1 MSTDSHCLHVPHLED
16 KQCLI
21 TAKKKILAKTND
33 STDARGLQ
41 FAWQHAGCRLLCL
54 FRWLSHLILIAIL
67 CMFLLRHGL
76 TWILNKQIKQYRPEH
91 SWSSGTIRVF
101 VLCLSAFVLVMLF
114 SSPPISLQFRLQCL
128 HSIALCMWTQK
139 SDYAA
144 TPPPLPSP
152 PPTPLFFFFFYSLT
166 SACPLTETLT
176 SQVARCA
183 SPQCFIQ
190 QV

>member
-1 MSTDSHCLHVPHLED
+1 MIVQTHVGCSLHD
-16 KQCLI
+16 NMQ
-21 TAKKKILAKTND
+21 A
-33 STDARGLQ
+33 
-41 FAWQHAGCRLLCL
+41 AGCRLLCL

-152 PPTPLFFFFFYSLT
+152 PPTPLFFFFFTHWQVLVPWQRPWRHRWLDVPPL
-166 SACPLTETLT
+166 SALFSKFSFGTEWSRL
-176 SQVARCA
+176 QVAWGIRCA
-183 SPQCFIQ
+183 C
-190 QV
+190 